1 MDFPP
6 PPTAPPF
13 IIPTRRY
20 IPESRPALLQVAQIP
35 DSGTKTEYL
44 ECKFSELSQ
53 EDGVVVELDS
63 QVIQKRESLKYL
75 GSMIQGNGE
84 IDEDA
89 THRVGARWLKWRLV
103 SGVLGDKKV
112 RNEIIREKVGVASV
126 EDKMREVRLR
136 WFGLVMRRGSD
147 APVRRCETLA
157 IDGFRRVPRFEIQ
170 KDVYY
175 SVDDLNNSTSS
186 LLLEPKVTAL
196 GLISEKIQ
204 SKIPQMLDAIRVINN
219 AYLFGYKRICH
230 PQTQWVTNAVGGIKM
245 WLGLDDDEAIEEAV
259 SSAYTTKIRRILY
272 RCIPLRAHTDFMAAW
287 FIAEPIRYY
296 TLTLERNPSLL
307 ATTLAGVRP
316 EDSGSHGDV
325 YKVSILE
332 DGNEWRLSKN
342 DYAFKVSRNL
352 SLGHLTNEAGVLIH
366 MPFANTIRIVGE
378 GFGEFN
384 DKRVFFLVTKWVSG
398 GNLHDKMK
406 GYIPCAQIIK
416 ILNGIAYALHLLY
429 ASICGCVV
437 DLKPANI
444 LLDEDDNPVLCDF
457 GSFRFSGEKVS
468 GAFSGTPLYHDNTY
482 GGHGFKPWKHPLA
495 EMQAA
500 THARDI
506 FAFGVITFQL
516 LTDEVNT
523 FQSERGK
530 QAYGRN
536 FSLRIDAYI
545 DEEKD
550 LGELVKECLRDELDN
565 AKQLLRIAA
574 KCVSM
579 KSQRPSAFEIL
590 QKFQELF
597 EEN

>member
-6 PPTAPPF
+6 PPPAPPF

-20 IPESRPALLQVAQIP
+20 IPESRPAVLRVAQFP

-53 EDGVVVELDS
+53 EDGVVVKLDS
-63 QVIQKRESLKYL
+63 QVIQKRESFKYL

-84 IDEDA
+84 IGEDA
-89 THRVGARWLKWRLV
+89 TPRVGARWLKWRLV

-126 EDKMREVRLR
+126 EDKMREVRLH
-136 WFGLVMRRGSD
+136 WFGHVMRRGSD
-147 APVRRCETLA
+147 APVWKCETLA
-157 IDGFRRVPRFEIQ
+157 MDGFRRVPRFEIQ
-170 KDVYY
+170 NEVYY

-186 LLLEPKVTAL
+186 LLLEPKITAL

-219 AYLFGYKRICH
+219 AFLFGYKRICH
-230 PQTQWVTNAVGGIKM
+230 PQTQWVTNAVGDIKM

-259 SSAYTTKIRRILY
+259 SSAYATKIRRILY

-296 TLTLERNPSLL
+296 TLTLEKNPSLL

-332 DGNEWRLSKN
+332 DENEWRLSKN

-352 SLGHLTNEAGVLIH
+352 SLVHLTNEAAVLIH
-366 MPFANTIRIVGE
+366 MPFANTIRIVGQ

-384 DKRVFFLVTKWVSG
+384 DKHVFFLVTKWVSG

-406 GYIPCAQIIK
+406 GYIPCALIIK
-416 ILNGIAYALHLLY
+416 ILNGMAYALHLLY
-429 ASICGCVV
+429 SSICGCVV

-444 LLDEDDNPVLCDF
+444 LLDEDDNPILCDF
-457 GSFRFSGEKVS
+457 GSFRYSGEKVA

-482 GGHGFKPWKHPLA
+482 GGHGFKPWKQPLA

-516 LTDEVNT
+516 LTDEVNR

-536 FSLRIDAYI
+536 FGLRIDAYI
-545 DEEKD
+545 DKEKD

-565 AKQLLRIAA
+565 ATQLLRIAA
-574 KCVSM
+574 NCVSM

>member
-20 IPESRPALLQVAQIP
+20 IPESRPAFLQAAQIP
-35 DSGTKTEYL
+35 DSGSLFIRKSNISSIIST
-44 ECKFSELSQ
+44 CP
-53 EDGVVVELDS
+53 DS
-63 QVIQKRESLKYL
+63 ISLLILLNSRKI
-75 GSMIQGNGE
+75 SSNGNFDFQTNF
-84 IDEDA
+84 INDDE
-89 THRVGARWLKWRLV
+89 
-103 SGVLGDKKV
+103 
-112 RNEIIREKVGVASV
+112 
-126 EDKMREVRLR
+126 
-136 WFGLVMRRGSD
+136 
-147 APVRRCETLA
+147 
-157 IDGFRRVPRFEIQ
+157 VPRFEIQ

-245 WLGLDDDEAIEEAV
+245 WLGLDDDEAIEEALIQKTEDACKILSKEIQSSKTFLEYLMEELNITEKTQISSLSILDVKQAAPAILIMKCFAPGNV
-259 SSAYTTKIRRILY
+259 SSAYATKIRRILY

-287 FIAEPIRYY
+287 FIAEPIRSLDY

-457 GSFRFSGEKVS
+457 GSFRFSGEKVA

-482 GGHGFKPWKHPLA
+482 
-495 EMQAA
+495 AA

-536 FSLRIDAYI
+536 FGLRIDAYI

>member
-1 MDFPP
+1 MRMLRWMCGL
-6 PPTAPPF
+6 
-13 IIPTRRY
+13 TRK
-20 IPESRPALLQVAQIP
+20 
-35 DSGTKTEYL
+35 D
-44 ECKFSELSQ
+44 
-53 EDGVVVELDS
+53 
-63 QVIQKRESLKYL
+63 
-75 GSMIQGNGE
+75 
-84 IDEDA
+84 
-89 THRVGARWLKWRLV
+89 
-103 SGVLGDKKV
+103 KV

-136 WFGLVMRRGSD
+136 WFGHVIRRGSD
-147 APVRRCETLA
+147 APVRRSLFIRKSNISSIISTCPDSISLLILLNSRKISSNGNFDFQTNF
-157 IDGFRRVPRFEIQ
+157 IDDDEVPRFEIQ

-175 SVDDLNNSTSS
+175 SADDLNNSTSS

-259 SSAYTTKIRRILY
+259 SSAYATKIRRILY

-287 FIAEPIRYY
+287 FIAEPIRSLDY

-457 GSFRFSGEKVS
+457 GSFRFSGEKVA

-536 FSLRIDAYI
+536 FGLRIDAYI